1 LRTKRDKIVKQKA
14 ICGEESDITK
24 DALKM
29 L

>member
-1 LRTKRDKIVKQKA
+1 VGK
-14 ICGEESDITK
+14 ESDITK